1 MVKSMYAYVREA
13 WSRPDKS
20 AVKTLLWNRMQV
32 WRREGSVTRIER
44 PIRIDRARS
53 LGYKA
58 KQGIAVVRVQV
69 RRGGRRVSRY
79 VRARRSACMGKN
91 RSTPGKSLQRIAE
104 ERASRKYPNMEVL
117 NSYWVGQDGKL
128 KYYEVIL
135 VDGHHPVIKSDPQLA
150 WVGDTVHRGRA
161 ERGKTAAGRK
171 GRGMRTRGRGT
182 EKTRPSIR
190 SHANQGK

>member
-13 WSRPDKS
+13 WARPDKS
-20 AVKTLLWNRMQV
+20 DVKALLWDRMQV
-32 WRREGSVTRIER
+32 WRREGSVTRIDR
-44 PIRIDRARS
+44 PTRIDRARA

-58 KQGIAVVRVQV
+58 KQGIAVVRVHV
-69 RRGGRRVSRY
+69 RRGGRRASRY
-79 VRARRSACMGKN
+79 VRARRSARMGKN
-91 RSTPGKSLQRIAE
+91 SSTPGKSIQRIAE
-104 ERASRKYPNMEVL
+104 ERASARYPNMEVL

-135 VDGHHPVIKSDPQLA
+135 VDGHHPSIQSDKNLA
-150 WVGDTVHRGRA
+150 WLANPTHRGRA
-161 ERGKTAAGRK
+161 ERGKTSAGRK

>member
-1 MVKSMYAYVREA
+1 MYAYVREA
-13 WSRPDKS
+13 WARPDKS
-20 AVKTLLWNRMQV
+20 DVKALLWDRMQV
-32 WRREGSVTRIER
+32 WRREGSVTRIDR
-44 PIRIDRARS
+44 PTRIDRARA

-58 KQGIAVVRVQV
+58 KQGIAVVRVHV
-69 RRGGRRVSRY
+69 RRGGRRASRY
-79 VRARRSACMGKN
+79 VRARRSARMGKN
-91 RSTPGKSLQRIAE
+91 SSTPGKSIQRIAE
-104 ERASRKYPNMEVL
+104 ERASARYPNMEVL

-135 VDGHHPVIKSDPQLA
+135 VDGHHPSIQSDKNLA
-150 WVGDTVHRGRA
+150 WLANPTHRGRA
-161 ERGKTAAGRK
+161 ERGKTSAGRK

>member
-13 WSRPDKS
+13 WARPDKS
-20 AVKTLLWNRMQV
+20 DVKALLWDRMQV
-32 WRREGSVTRIER
+32 WRREGSVTRIDR
-44 PIRIDRARS
+44 PTRIDRARA

-58 KQGIAVVRVQV
+58 KQGIAVVRVHV
-69 RRGGRRVSRY
+69 RRGGRRASRY
-79 VRARRSACMGKN
+79 VRARRSARMGKN
-91 RSTPGKSLQRIAE
+91 SSTPGKSIQRIAE
-104 ERASRKYPNMEVL
+104 ERASVRYPNMEVL

-135 VDGHHPVIKSDPQLA
+135 VDGHHPSIQSDKNLA
-150 WVGDTVHRGRA
+150 WLANPTHRGRA
-161 ERGKTAAGRK
+161 ERGKTSAGRK

>member
-1 MVKSMYAYVREA
+1 MYAYVREA
-13 WSRPDKS
+13 WNKPDAS
-20 AVKTLLWNRMQV
+20 EVKNLLWNRMQA
-32 WRREGSVTRIER
+32 WRRERSVVRVDHPT
-44 PIRIDRARS
+44 RIDRARA

-69 RRGGRRVSRY
+69 RRGGRRRSRY
-79 VRARRSACMGKN
+79 VRARRSARMGKN
-91 RSTPGKSLQRIAE
+91 RITPAKSLQRIAE
-104 ERASRKYPNMEVL
+104 ERASRRYPNMEAL

-135 VDGHHPVIKSDPQLA
+135 VDGHHPAIRNDPAFA
-150 WVGDTVHRGRA
+150 WVAGTAHRGRA
-161 ERGKTAAGRK
+161 ERGKTAAGRR
-171 GRGMRTRGRGT
+171 GRGMGARGRGT